1 MQHVVG
7 LGMRFALGFELLERR
22 VEGKPFRN
30 AGCQFTLALKLF
42 VNLEVL
48 PTGVVLR
55 RGNSR
60 VGKILK
66 RRLNPLSAFVM
77 GGLGDHRRDRVAS
90 SFAQNAI
97 GLTGGITINLAAP
110 GSMALPRDA
119 GELQGASIC

>member
-1 MQHVVG
+1 M
-7 LGMRFALGFELLERR
+7 
-22 VEGKPFRN
+22 
-30 AGCQFTLALKLF
+30 
-42 VNLEVL
+42 EVL

-66 RRLNPLSAFVM
+66 RRLKPLSAFVM
-77 GGLGDHRRDRVAS
+77 GELGDHGRNRVAS

-119 GELQGASIC
+119 GELQGASICHGDMAVHAVHKDGMVSRDCVNVPARGR